1 MDTRS
6 VTVSG
11 IKINTVVAGQEQH
24 PPVLLLHGY
33 PTSNQLWRHIIP
45 SLAESFRVIAPDLP
59 GHGRS
64 DKPTDVEY
72 DRELFVGALKG
83 LVDALGLHQFH
94 LVGHDLG
101 GMVAL
106 AFAARYPER
115 LSRLVI
121 MDTAPYVDW
130 SLTTRIVIWLAKTSF
145 SARLLLIR
153 PLFRIFMKLG
163 VARPQ
168 VMTAE
173 VAEMYRRPW
182 VADSSSRRAFSLTV
196 AVPPE
201 RIIEPRSNLARIS
214 VPTLVLWADRDR
226 LFGKRT
232 ARRLRDDLPDATMT
246 VVPDCGHFL
255 QEEQPELI
263 AGHLRSFLQP
273 A

>member
-1 MDTRS
+1 MDNRS
-6 VTVSG
+6 ITVNDF
-11 IKINTVVAGQEQH
+11 KIHTIVAGQEQH

-45 SLAESFRVIAPDLP
+45 TLAERFHVIAPDLP

-72 DRELFVGALKG
+72 DRDLFVGILEG

-106 AFAARYPER
+106 AFAARFPER

-130 SLTTRIVIWLAKTSF
+130 SLTTRLVIWFAKTGL
-145 SARLLLIR
+145 SARLLLTR
-153 PLFRIFMKLG
+153 PMFRLFMKLG
-163 VARPQ
+163 VARPSAI
-168 VMTAE
+168 TAE

-182 VADSSSRRAFSLTV
+182 VADSNSRRAFSLTV

-201 RIIEPRSNLARIS
+201 RIVEPRPNLAGIT
-214 VPTLVLWADRDR
+214 VPALVLWAEKDR
-226 LFGKRT
+226 LFGKRV

-263 AGHLRSFLQP
+263 AGHLQSFLS
-273 A
+273 

>member
-1 MDTRS
+1 MDKRS
-6 VTVSG
+6 ITVNG
-11 IKINTVVAGQEQH
+11 IEIDTVVAGQEQH
-24 PPVLLLHGY
+24 PPLLLLHGY

-45 SLAESFRVIAPDLP
+45 TLAEHFFVIAPDLP

-72 DRELFVGALKG
+72 DRELFVGVLEG
-83 LVDALGLHQFH
+83 LADALGLERFH

-106 AFAARYPER
+106 AFAARCPER

-121 MDTAPYVDW
+121 MDTAPYVEW
-130 SLTTRIVIWLAKTSF
+130 SPSTRLVIWLARTGL
-145 SARLLLIR
+145 SARLLLTR
-153 PLFRIFMKLG
+153 PLFRLFLQLG
-163 VARPQ
+163 VARPR
-168 VMTAE
+168 VITAE

-182 VADSSSRRAFSLTV
+182 IADSNGRRAFSLTV

-201 RIIEPRSNLARIS
+201 RIVEPRANLSRIS
-214 VPTLVLWADRDR
+214 VPTLVLWAEKDR

-263 AGHLRSFLQP
+263 AGHLQSFLQP
-273 A
+273 D